1 MKRFMKWVA
10 VLAMMT
16 LVISGLAACGG
27 SSSEEA
33 APAEESSNAVSGN
46 WYVVDGSDVT
56 TLKLDANGGGSL
68 AGSSVSYDLDGE
80 SLSLTID
87 GEAIELEI
95 TEDINYGTVLS
106 DGTDIFAYR
115 DKDAAKDVAANGEI
129 DKSQDTGIAESEP
142 EESTPAA
149 SDQNAAYVG
158 VWEGESFSY
167 QGMDM
172 SLADAEMTFSVEFT
186 ADGSVIATTN
196 GEADGSANYVV
207 NADGSATL
215 TDPTGTLPENSYID
229 DSGILHLALDAE
241 DGTMWILCHKQ

>member
-33 APAEESSNAVSGN
+33 APAEESSNAV
-46 WYVVDGSDVT
+46 
-56 TLKLDANGGGSL
+56 

-106 DGTDIFAYR
+106 DGTDIFAFR
-115 DKDAAKDVAANGEI
+115 DKAAAKDVAANGEI

-142 EESTPAA
+142 EGPSTPAA

-172 SLADAEMTFSVEFT
+172 SLSEAEMTFSVEFT

-229 DSGILHLALDAE
+229 DSGILHLALDAD

>member
-16 LVISGLAACGG
+16 LVISGFAACGG
-27 SSSEEA
+27 SSEEA

-95 TEDINYGTVLS
+95 TEDINYGTGGRPSMLYKK
-106 DGTDIFAYR
+106 A
-115 DKDAAKDVAANGEI
+115 
-129 DKSQDTGIAESEP
+129 
-142 EESTPAA
+142 
-149 SDQNAAYVG
+149 
-158 VWEGESFSY
+158 
-167 QGMDM
+167 
-172 SLADAEMTFSVEFT
+172 
-186 ADGSVIATTN
+186 
-196 GEADGSANYVV
+196 
-207 NADGSATL
+207 
-215 TDPTGTLPENSYID
+215 
-229 DSGILHLALDAE
+229 
-241 DGTMWILCHKQ
+241 